1 MIGEKQNSEPSL
13 GEWKQKEHKRSPKVL
28 SQDGHGVMGFLF
40 RIFSSRVVLTGVRSH
55 VVATTV
61 CATGDEHTL
70 TCCTH
75 TFFWCKYTARTLRIF
90 LCVLHTNAGSR
101 VSAVGMSSSL
111 CHLIFSL
118 LMFHPS
124 LLLLFL
130 DGHFETTPDLDDL
143 ADFDVHAILPNFP
156 NLKSAGQA
164 HTARGRAV

>member
-1 MIGEKQNSEPSL
+1 MR
-13 GEWKQKEHKRSPKVL
+13 KQKEHKGSPKVL

-61 CATGDEHTL
+61 CATGDVHTL

-75 TFFWCKYTARTLRIF
+75 IF
-90 LCVLHTNAGSR
+90 LVYVHCAYTSHILVRVTHMHGSR
-101 VSAVGMSSSL
+101 VSAVRMSSSL
-111 CHLIFSL
+111 CHLTFSL

-130 DGHFETTPDLDDL
+130 EGHFETTPDLDDL
-143 ADFDVHAILPNFP
+143 TDFDVHAILPNFP

-164 HTARGRAV
+164 HSARGRGVWLLGQVRPQHT